1 MTNKVLPKITLKRK
15 IQANVQANVDPDQPN
30 QNELRVLKEH
40 FGFNSFRSGQWRIMK
55 TLLREKRDVCGIL
68 ATGQGKSLCY
78 QFPAVLSQKTVLV
91 VSPLISLMDD
101 QKMSLQA
108 KKIPCEVL
116 NGNTRNRGEAMDLVI
131 KGVYRVVYTTPEFIV
146 NNFGMLNLMNSNS
159 TLELIAID
167 EAHCISQWGHDFRP
181 SYRKLTCLREHLP
194 ENIPI
199 LALTATATPTITK
212 DICANLNLKNV
223 SVIRASTDRPNLSIW
238 VKKKSSGGSLA
249 DLKEV
254 LGKPG
259 GINNNNNIITVNHE
273 KPIESKSKVF
283 IVDSDDEEE
292 VAAAQARMNDGEE
305 EEEFEDEKE
314 IGHGDSVIIYTNS
327 RKDCENIYRDLKR
340 AKYSVDYYHAGLSNN
355 QRSKVHQDFIY
366 DRTPIVVA
374 TIAFGMGIDK
384 PSIRKIINWGI
395 PANLETYYQ
404 EIGRAGRDGLDSDC
418 YLFYSN
424 GDLFIH
430 KFLISKMEA
439 SKQVQE
445 HHLHLMEL
453 MRQWATSPVCRQYQ
467 LAQYFEKES
476 LMMGTPTLPEE
487 VAKFCDRCDNCH
499 IYQDKV
505 KENGGE
511 AHTEEKVNVGPEVK
525 LMVRLV
531 RTLSTNYGFKNLI
544 GILTG
549 TKAKTFPARLKNCA
563 LYGDGDNHSQ
573 VYWRALGDMLID
585 HGYLKYT
592 KVGGLYGNVRRGRG
606 KKAAINKVFQ
616 VVSVGSKKLEL
627 DDQGELWVVPNSD
640 LRKCIKSS
648 KGSTTSNNVT
658 PVGGLLMTK
667 LKEFRAEVSQKMN
680 LPPYLVMG
688 DTVINGLLGL
698 KLPTDISQLAMVNG
712 INTHVLMIHGD
723 QLVEL
728 MNYLAPKVVEKKE
741 KKVSK
746 TQLDEGELTD
756 STASISGADRL
767 NQSQKVSLALFVNQQ
782 LDSKGIA
789 KKRGMVASTIESHLM
804 KIYSCCP
811 NLDSSRILDADL
823 LSRINAYL
831 DDHATQKLKEIKDGL
846 KGKGIEASY
855 LQIKVTL
862 ALRSNQ

>member
-1 MTNKVLPKITLKRK
+1 MTNKPLSKITFKRK
-15 IQANVQANVDPDQPN
+15 IVSPDEDSDQPN
-30 QNELRVLKEH
+30 QHELQVLKEH
-40 FGFNSFRSGQWRIMK
+40 FGFNSFRSGQWKIMR

-78 QFPAVLSQKTVLV
+78 QFPAVLSGKTVLV
-91 VSPLISLMDD
+91 ISPLISLMDD
-101 QKMSLQA
+101 QKMSLVA

-116 NGNTRNRGEAMDLVI
+116 NGNTRNRGQAIDLVI
-131 KGVYRVVYTTPEFIV
+131 KGNYRVVYTTPEFIV
-146 NNFGMLNLMNSNS
+146 NNFGMLNLMNINQ

-194 ENIPI
+194 ANIPI

-212 DICANLNLKNV
+212 DICVNLDLKNFD
-223 SVIRASTDRPNLSIW
+223 VIRASTDRPNLSIW
-238 VKKKSSGGSLA
+238 VKNKTSGGSLA

-254 LGKPG
+254 LGKPSECRG
-259 GINNNNNIITVNHE
+259 TASNSTISNQTTEN
-273 KPIESKSKVF
+273 F

-292 VAAAQARMNDGEE
+292 VEA
-305 EEEFEDEKE
+305 EKQRLNKDDDQDDDDKV
-314 IGHGDSVIIYTNS
+314 GHGDSVIIYTNS

-340 AKYSVDYYHAGLSNN
+340 AKYPVDYYHAGMTND

-404 EIGRAGRDGLDSDC
+404 EIGRAGRDGLPSDC

-439 SKQVQE
+439 GKQVQE

-476 LMMGTPTLPEE
+476 LVTGTPTLDEE
-487 VAKFCDRCDNCH
+487 VAKFCGCCDNCH
-499 IYQDKV
+499 VYQDKV
-505 KENGGE
+505 RENGGE
-511 AHTEEKVNVGPEVK
+511 AHTEEKVDIGPEAK
-525 LMVRLV
+525 LFVRLV
-531 RTLSTNYGFKNLI
+531 RTLSSNYGFKNLI

-549 TKAKTFPARLKNCA
+549 TKSKTFPARLKNCT

-573 VYWRALGDMLID
+573 IYWRALGDMLID

-592 KVGGLYGNVRRGRG
+592 KVGGLYGNVRKGRG

-616 VVSVGSKKLEL
+616 VVSVGPKKLEL
-627 DDQGELWVVPNSD
+627 DQNDELWVVPNTV
-640 LRKCIKSS
+640 LKKCIKST
-648 KGSTTSNNVT
+648 KGSSSTTEVT
-658 PVGGLLMTK
+658 TISGELMNK
-667 LKEFRAEVSQKMN
+667 LKEFRSEVSRKMN

-698 KLPTDISQLAMVNG
+698 KLPIDISQLAMVNG
-712 INTHVLMIHGD
+712 INTHMLMIHGEE
-723 QLVEL
+723 LVDL
-728 MNYLAPKVVEKKE
+728 MNSLAPEIKENTTTTITTNTSKKVVVDLNEK
-741 KKVSK
+741 
-746 TQLDEGELTD
+746 ELTD
-756 STASISGADRL
+756 SVDSMRGADKL

-782 LDSKGIA
+782 LDAKEIA

-811 NLDSSRILDADL
+811 DLNSSRILDSDL
-823 LSRINAYL
+823 MERLNNYL
-831 DDHATQKLKEIKDGL
+831 NDHPDQKLKEIKDGL
-846 KGKGIEASY
+846 KDKGIEVSY
-855 LQIKVTL
+855 LQIKVGL
-862 ALRSNQ
+862 ALKK